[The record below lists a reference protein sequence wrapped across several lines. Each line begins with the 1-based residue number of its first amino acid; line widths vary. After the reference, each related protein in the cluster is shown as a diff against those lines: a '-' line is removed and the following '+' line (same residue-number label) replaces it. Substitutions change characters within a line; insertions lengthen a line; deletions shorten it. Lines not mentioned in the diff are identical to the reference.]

1 MVEKVAV
8 VGGITVDVE
17 GRPDLDLQYQDSN
30 PGEIKIAYGG
40 VGRNITENLGR
51 LGVPVTFISRVGDDF
66 MGLSI
71 KDHLS
76 SLSVNVD
83 HVKVIKGKST
93 AMYLS
98 ILNILGDME
107 LGVCNMEVME
117 QITKEDIEEILPI
130 LKKMDMVLLDTNLSE
145 EVLDYATKSL
155 KDVPLFLDTVSVVKA
170 VKAKNLIGR
179 FHTIKP
185 NRAEAEAIYGETIL
199 SEDDLKEAG
208 DWFIKQGVKRLFI
221 SLSMG
226 GVYYQEGNERG
237 IIEPEPVKIVSATGA
252 GDAFSAAAVLGFLK
266 KYDVKKTAEMGMRAS
281 KLSLESKMP
290 VNPELTI
297 DKLLKENK

>member
-297 DKLLKENK
+297 DKLL

>member
-1 MVEKVAV
+1 MVEKVAII
-8 VGGITVDVE
+8 GGITVDVE
-17 GRPDLDLQYQDSN
+17 GRPDLDLVFQDSN
-30 PGEIKIAYGG
+30 PGEIKISYGG

-71 KDHLS
+71 KEHLEK
-76 SLSVNVD
+76 LSVNVD
-83 HVKVIKGKST
+83 HVKVINGKST

-107 LGVCNMEVME
+107 LGICNMDVLD
-117 QITKEDIEEILPI
+117 QISKEDIEELLPL
-130 LKKMDMVLLDTNLSE
+130 LKEMDMVLLDTNLSL
-145 EVLDYATKSL
+145 EVLDYATASL
-155 KDVPLFLDTVSVVKA
+155 KDVPLFLDPVSVVKA

-179 FHTIKP
+179 FHTVKP
-185 NRAEAEAIYGETIL
+185 NRAEAEAIYGKAIL
-199 SEDDLKEAG
+199 SQEDLREAG
-208 DWFIKQGVKRLFI
+208 DWFISRGVKRVYI

-237 IIEPEPVKIVSATGA
+237 IMEPQPMEIVSATGA

-266 KYDVKKTAEMGMRAS
+266 KYDVKKTAEIAMKAS
-281 KLSLESKMP
+281 KLSMESKVP
-290 VNPELTI
+290 VNPRLTL
-297 DKLLKENK
+297 DKLLNEE